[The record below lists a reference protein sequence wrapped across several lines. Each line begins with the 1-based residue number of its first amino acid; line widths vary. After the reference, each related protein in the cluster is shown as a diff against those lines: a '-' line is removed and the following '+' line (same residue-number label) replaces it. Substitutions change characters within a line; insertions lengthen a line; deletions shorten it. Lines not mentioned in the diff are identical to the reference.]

1 MDQRERLDSFDEA
14 LNSAFDGRQAQIN
27 TAGPGIIQSFNADA
41 ITAVVQPA
49 IKGNVRAPDGSVIQV
64 ALPLLLDCPVVF
76 PRGGGVSLTF
86 PLAGDDECLVV
97 FSQRCIDAWWSAGG
111 IQAQAEFRMHDLSD
125 GFAIPGPYS
134 QPEKIANIS
143 TVSAQFRSNDGS
155 TFVDLNPTTQKV
167 TITAPGGF
175 FVNAPMSGFSGMVVI
190 QGLLSWLA
198 GMTGT
203 IASGVASTITGAVA
217 FIGSI
222 TSNGHA
228 IDSTHQHTNSGGTG
242 LGGPPQ

>member
-1 MDQRERLDSFDEA
+1 MDQRERLDSLDEA
-14 LNSAFDGRQAQIN
+14 LNAALDGRQAQIN
-27 TAGPGIIQSFNADA
+27 TAGPGIIQSFNADE

-49 IKGNVRAPDGSVIQV
+49 IKGNVRAPDGSTIQV
-64 ALPLLLDCPVVF
+64 TLPLLLDCPVVF

-86 PLAGDDECLVV
+86 PLGGDDECLVV

-125 GFAIPGPYS
+125 GFVIPGPYS

-143 TVSAQFRSNDGS
+143 TASAQFRSNDGL
-155 TFVDLNPTTQKV
+155 TFMDLNPTTQKI
-167 TITAPGGF
+167 TINAPGGF
-175 FVNAPMSGFSGMVVI
+175 TVNSPQSNFSGMVII
-190 QGLLSWLA
+190 QGLLSWFA

-203 IASGVASTITGAVA
+203 IASGVASTINGAVA
-217 FIGSI
+217 FIGTM